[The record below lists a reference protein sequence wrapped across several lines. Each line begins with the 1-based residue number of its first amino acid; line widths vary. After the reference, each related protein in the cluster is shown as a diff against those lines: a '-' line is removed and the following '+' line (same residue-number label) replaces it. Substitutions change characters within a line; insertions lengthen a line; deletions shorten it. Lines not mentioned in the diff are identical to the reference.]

1 MGSTV
6 VKKRRSTTAMAKIRT
21 LVVDDSAYNRTVI
34 TQMLSSDNGIEVVG
48 TAHDGV
54 DAIAK
59 TLRLQ
64 PDVITLDLE
73 MPNMDGFTFLRWLMK
88 ERPTPVLVLSSLS
101 DGRSVFRALELGA
114 VDFLAKPESRISK
127 SIEGIRDDLV
137 SSIYAVLNLEMAK
150 VKSTVDLL
158 AHEQAP
164 PMARKEDD
172 VRSERGPIEVV
183 AIASSTGGPPAIQA
197 ILSALPAD
205 LSAGIVIAQHM
216 PPGFTRSFAE
226 RLNKLSPLVVSEA
239 VDGDRV
245 GPGTAFIAP
254 GGYHLIVKK
263 DRNGLLAELVPRS
276 PSDKYVPS
284 ADRLMVSVAETCGPA
299 TLGVVLTGMGKDGV
313 EGVRAIKSRKG
324 QCLAESEESAVI
336 FGMPQEAIRTGAVD
350 KVLPLGKIARE
361 IVARCSPL
369 KTKK

>member
-1 MGSTV
+1 M
-6 VKKRRSTTAMAKIRT
+6 VKIKT
-21 LVVDDSAYNRTVI
+21 LVVDDSAYNRSAI
-34 TQMLSSDNGIEVVG
+34 TQMLSSDEGIEVVG
-48 TAHDGV
+48 AAHDGV

-101 DGRSVFRALELGA
+101 DSRSVFRALELGA
-114 VDFLAKPESRISK
+114 VDFLAKPEARISK
-127 SIEGIRDDLV
+127 SIEGLRDDLV
-137 SSIYAVLNLEMAK
+137 SSIYAVLNLEMSK
-150 VKSTVDLL
+150 VKSTIDLL
-158 AHEQAP
+158 AREQAP

-172 VRSERGPIEVV
+172 QKSERGPVEVV

-197 ILSALPAD
+197 ILTALPAD
-205 LSAGIVIAQHM
+205 LNAGIVIAQHM

-239 VDGDRV
+239 AAGDRV
-245 GPGTAFIAP
+245 APGTALIAP
-254 GGYHLIVKK
+254 GGYHLVVKK
-263 DRNGLLAELVPRS
+263 DRDGLVADLVSRS
-276 PSDKYVPS
+276 PADKYVPS

-313 EGVRAIKSRKG
+313 EGVLAIKNRRG

-336 FGMPQEAIRTGAVD
+336 FGMPQEAIRTGVVD
-350 KVLPLGKIARE
+350 KVLPLGKMARE
-361 IVARCSPL
+361 ITVRCNSP
-369 KTKK
+369 KTR